1 MEVLKDKKYS
11 TAKDGNKS
19 KQKHKNPRQFLISAE
34 PAKAVTEESIFRGK
48 EGVLFTFALECAK
61 VKALAAWAWKTL
73 MFYWNENIKR
83 KSNCY
88 GFLF

>member
-19 KQKHKNPRQFLISAE
+19 KPKHKNPRQFFISAE
-34 PAKAVTEESIFRGK
+34 RAKAVTEESIFRGK

-61 VKALAAWAWKTL
+61 VKALAA
-73 MFYWNENIKR
+73 
-83 KSNCY
+83 
-88 GFLF
+88 